1 MKAGAFTPA
10 IRREGGEVVGASGVR
25 SMKAGAFTP
34 AIRFDVWSRV
44 NRRRFAQ

>member
-10 IRREGGEVVGASGVR
+10 IRVDHPVINLHDHR

-34 AIRFDVWSRV
+34 AIGMSRLPAASSSH
-44 NRRRFAQ
+44 AQ